1 MTIIEYAEKLGY
13 KLNSAQMMLLNK
25 MQEAKEHDQ
34 QLCICCPPRIGKM
47 TIADIVEKYNKNALL
62 TINSCNY

>member
-25 MQEAKEHDQ
+25 MQEAKEHD
-34 QLCICCPPRIGKM
+34 LPPRIGKM
-47 TIADIVEKYNKNALL
+47 KIADIVEKYNK
-62 TINSCNY
+62 

>member
-25 MQEAKEHDQ
+25 MQEAKEHDL
-34 QLCICCPPRIGKM
+34 QLFICCPPRMGKM
-47 TIADIVEKYNKNALL
+47 TIADIVEKYNK
-62 TINSCNY
+62 

>member
-25 MQEAKEHDQ
+25 MQEAKEHDL
-34 QLCICCPPRIGKM
+34 QLFICCPPRIGKM
-47 TIADIVEKYNKNALL
+47 KIADIVEKKREMFYNADIRK
-62 TINSCNY
+62 IQ

>member
-25 MQEAKEHDQ
+25 IQEAKERD
-34 QLCICCPPRIGKM
+34 LLEFYSK
-47 TIADIVEKYNKNALL
+47 ASFAL
-62 TINSCNY
+62 N

>member
-25 MQEAKEHDQ
+25 IQEAKDVIW
-34 QLCICCPPRIGKM
+34 QLFICCPSRMGKM
-47 TIADIVEKYNKNALL
+47 KIADIVEKYNK
-62 TINSCNY
+62 

>member
-25 MQEAKEHDQ
+25 MQEAKEHDL
-34 QLCICCPPRIGKM
+34 QLFICCPPRMGKM
-47 TIADIVEKYNKNALL
+47 TIADIVEN
-62 TINSCNY
+62 TINNTLPATNSCSR

>member
-25 MQEAKEHDQ
+25 FKKRKNV
-34 QLCICCPPRIGKM
+34 ICNCLLLSTSDGKNE
-47 TIADIVEKYNKNALL
+47 DCRY
-62 TINSCNY
+62 S